1 MEITQSALAL
11 FFRQADLRFGQAL
24 TATKPWWSEVADL
37 MPSGT
42 RENVYGWLAKI
53 PQMRKWVGPR
63 VVNALATHAVTV
75 RNEPWEDTIKVMEED
90 LRHDQ
95 YGIFN
100 GALKFL
106 AAATAKWPDVMLR
119 DLIYNNTTAGY
130 DNKYQFA
137 TDHPTLG
144 GDVVGP
150 DTSTQQNYWSS
161 GMALTSDNYATVRAA
176 MMSFK
181 GEDGLPLGITPN
193 VLMVP
198 PALEQRGKL
207 VLEAEFI
214 TGALTVTT
222 ATTSNPWYKSAR
234 LLVNPDLRS
243 ATDWF
248 LLDTTKP
255 VKPWIF
261 QQEMA
266 PRTTYIVDPTHPSV
280 FNSREFIYGVQAWG
294 NVAHSLWFL
303 SARASA

>member
-1 MEITQSALAL
+1 MICVM
-11 FFRQADLRFGQAL
+11 RCRF
-24 TATKPWWSEVADL
+24 SC
-37 MPSGT
+37 
-42 RENVYGWLAKI
+42 
-53 PQMRKWVGPR
+53 
-63 VVNALATHAVTV
+63 TV
-75 RNEPWEDTIKVMEED
+75 RNKPFEDTISIASED

-161 GMALTSDNYATVRAA
+161 GCALTFDNYATIRAA
-176 MMSFK
+176 MMAFK

-198 PALEQRGKL
+198 PALESRGKL
-207 VLEAEFI
+207 VIEADMI
-214 TGALTVTT
+214 TGALATTT
-222 ATTSNPWYKSAR
+222 APVTNVYKNSAK
-234 LLVNPDLRS
+234 LLVNPDLKS

-248 LLDTTKP
+248 LLDCTKP

-266 PRTTYIVDPTHPSV
+266 PRTTYITDPTHPSV
-280 FNSREFIYGVQAWG
+280 FNNRQFVYGVEAWG
-294 NVAHSLWFL
+294 NVASSLWFL
-303 SARASA
+303 AARASA